1 MFAALIRCSS
11 DVVEARLS
19 QFAVGVAPRYVTVA
33 VVGSALASTVF
44 TYLRGSSN
52 DLDSSRYIMM
62 QPPTKP
68 LSRVFLWIKTE

>member
-1 MFAALIRCSS
+1 MFAVLIRCTC

-19 QFAVGVAPRYVTVA
+19 QFAVGAAPRYVIVA

-52 DLDSSRYIMM
+52 ELDSLRYIMM
-62 QPPTKP
+62 QPPIKP
-68 LSRVFLWIKTE
+68 LSRVFF

>member
-1 MFAALIRCSS
+1 MFAALIRCSC

-19 QFAVGVAPRYVTVA
+19 QFAVGATPRSVIVA

-44 TYLRGSSN
+44 TYLRSSPN
-52 DLDSSRYIMM
+52 ELDGSRYIMM

-68 LSRVFLWIKTE
+68 LSRVFFG